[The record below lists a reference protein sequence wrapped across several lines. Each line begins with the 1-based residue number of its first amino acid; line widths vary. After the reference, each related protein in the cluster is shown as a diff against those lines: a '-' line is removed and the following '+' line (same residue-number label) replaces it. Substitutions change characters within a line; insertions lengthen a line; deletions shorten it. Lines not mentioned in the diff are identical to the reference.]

1 MDTNKKTTF
10 NEPDT
15 NKTTNTGAIPVAS
28 IINAK
33 KLTIPQ
39 PNLAPTA
46 LMSENLVT
54 IAQNQAQKQTELDTI
69 REQKK
74 TDLTKQR
81 SEQESLVSIIGDGG
95 KSLATEYQ
103 KGLDALSPMEKEIS
117 NITDTIN
124 QRVSTFR
131 NQMID
136 ESGRRIAGGFI
147 TGRQSII
154 QQKAS
159 AEIADLSAV
168 LDAKNGRLE
177 SAQHKLAQSMEIK
190 QMVTKAETEAQRVKV
205 DIFREITG
213 ETKEEEA
220 NKLKE
225 LEKVETKFEK
235 EKDDI
240 GTIAMQALSA
250 GASSGEVQKILGSK
264 SKAEAMANAP
274 TVGRSA
280 RLDASLKSLQISS
293 TRQAIARANADAQSE
308 RAGLT
313 GHASLTG
320 KEDFS
325 TAGYAKRMVDS
336 KKYIDAFEK
345 TMIKQGSKLPTV
357 NQIIDFRAKGKL
369 PNEFQGE
376 GWRRYM
382 QAQED
387 YVTANL
393 RKESGA
399 TIVDDEFIRESNKY
413 FAKPGDG
420 AEVLNQKKR
429 SRDTST
435 EALKL
440 ASKGGYEY
448 LDYTMSQPT
457 ERANAILSSYA
468 EVSETDIDTLSFAN
482 QALSQL

>member
-1 MDTNKKTTF
+1 MDTNKKTTI
-10 NEPDT
+10 NELDT

-213 ETKEEEA
+213 ETKEEEV

-240 GTIAMQALSA
+240 EQIAMKALSEGA
-250 GASSGEVQKILGSK
+250 GSNEVQKIMNSK
-264 SKAEAMANAP
+264 SAGEAIANAP

-280 RLDASLKSLQISS
+280 RLEASLKSLQISS
-293 TRQAIARANADAQSE
+293 TRQAIARANADAKSE
-308 RAGLT
+308 
-313 GHASLTG
+313 HASLTG

-468 EVSETDIDTLSFAN
+468 EVSETDTDTLSFAN